1 MNRKEHL
8 QWCKDRALEILDR
21 TGDIGE
27 AFASFG
33 SDMSKHE
40 ETRDHSAIGLGVML
54 LMGGHNQ
61 GTEEMRN
68 FIEGFN

>member
-21 TGDIGE
+21 TGDVGE

-33 SDMSKHE
+33 SDMNKHD
-40 ETRDHSAIGLGVML
+40 ETRDHSAMGLGVML

-61 GTEEMRN
+61 GIEEMRN